1 MSDNESTNGESPVK
15 ADKKA
20 VVFTDKEEM
29 VLKAA
34 WRCLKSGPPEV
45 DMEKLMKAAGFNTMK
60 TTSNTWG
67 VIKKKLFSD
76 IDGESLP
83 TAPNTPAKPKAA
95 AIGKKATATPT
106 PSKKRAKKDVEDEGD
121 DEDDEGRTLVNKRNK
136 SSAVK
141 KIVKTEDSDDD

>member
-20 VVFTDKEEM
+20 VVFTEKEEM

-34 WRCLKSGPPEV
+34 WRCLKSGPPEI
-45 DMEKLMKAAGFNTMK
+45 DMEKLMRAAGFNTMK

-76 IDGESLP
+76 VDGDSLP
-83 TAPNTPAKPKAA
+83 TAPTKPKAPA
-95 AIGKKATATPT
+95 KGKKAAATPT
-106 PSKKRAKKDVEDEGD
+106 PSKKRGKKDVEDEDG
-121 DEDDEGRTLVNKRNK
+121 DEDDEGRTLVNKR
-136 SSAVK
+136 K

>member
-1 MSDNESTNGESPVK
+1 MSDNESSGESPVK

-20 VVFTDKEEM
+20 VVFTEKEEM

-34 WRCLKSGPPEV
+34 WRCLKSGPPEI

-67 VIKKKLFSD
+67 VIKKKLFTD
-76 IDGESLP
+76 VDGDSLP
-83 TAPNTPAKPKAA
+83 TAPNTPAKPKPAA
-95 AIGKKATATPT
+95 KGKKAAATPT
-106 PSKKRAKKDVEDEGD
+106 PSKKRTKKDAENEDG
-121 DEDDEGRTLVNKRNK
+121 DEDDEGRALVNKRNK

-141 KIVKTEDSDDD
+141 KIVKAEDSDDD

>member
-20 VVFTDKEEM
+20 VVFTEKEEM

-34 WRCLKSGPPEV
+34 WRCLKSGPPE
-45 DMEKLMKAAGFNTMK
+45 LMKAAGFNTMK

-76 IDGESLP
+76 VDGDSLP
-83 TAPNTPAKPKAA
+83 TAPNTPAKPKAPA
-95 AIGKKATATPT
+95 KGKKAAATPT
-106 PSKKRAKKDVEDEGD
+106 PSKKRGKKDVEDEDG
-121 DEDDEGRTLVNKRNK
+121 DEDDEGRTLVNKR
-136 SSAVK
+136 K